1 MLEVSSWRKHA
12 QEKVH
17 SRVKSS
23 AVTKSHPYIVNVRD
37 LVHRPGELRDRRID
51 LDAPEH
57 LGEGMVAVRELEPL
71 RIDLRLES
79 LHEGILATGDIV
91 TEAHGE
97 CARCLKPVTV
107 PVEVEFAELF
117 AYPADEPFD
126 YELHGDQLDLE
137 PVVRDAVVLSLPFQP
152 ECADGCDEVELRPG
166 ITLVTD
172 EAPAEPDA
180 RWAAL
185 QSLRFDE
192 AARVEAARV
201 ESDASAPGRTA

>member
-1 MLEVSSWRKHA
+1 M
-12 QEKVH
+12 
-17 SRVKSS
+17 
-23 AVTKSHPYIVNVRD
+23 TKSHPYVVNVRD
-37 LVHRPGELRDRRID
+37 LVHRPGELRDRHID
-51 LDAPEH
+51 LPAPEH
-57 LGEGMVAVRELEPL
+57 LGEGMVAVREGEHLG
-71 RIDLRLES
+71 IDLRLES
-79 LHEGILATGDIV
+79 LHEGILATGEIV
-91 TEAHGE
+91 TQADGE

-152 ECADGCDEVELRPG
+152 ECAGGCEEVELQPG

-172 EAPAEPDA
+172 EAPAAPDA

-185 QSLRFDE
+185 QGVRFDP
-192 AARVEAARV
+192 AARV
-201 ESDASAPGRTA
+201 ESDA

>member
-1 MLEVSSWRKHA
+1 MPSASLAVA
-12 QEKVH
+12 P
-17 SRVKSS
+17 RVRLS
-23 AVTKSHPYIVNVRD
+23 AVTKSPYVVNVRD
-37 LVHRPGELRDRRID
+37 LVHHPGELRDRRID

-57 LGEGMVAVRELEPL
+57 LGEGMVAVREHQHLA
-71 RIDLRLES
+71 IDLRLES
-79 LHEGILATGDIV
+79 LHEGILASGDIV

-97 CARCLKPVTV
+97 CARCLRAIAV

-117 AYPADEPFD
+117 AYPADDPFD

-152 ECADGCDEVELRPG
+152 ECAGGCDEVELQPG

-172 EAPAEPDA
+172 GTPAASDA

-185 QSLRFDE
+185 QGIRFDE
-192 AARVEAARV
+192 DARAESEA
-201 ESDASAPGRTA
+201 